1 MNNKKV
7 ESIYKA
13 SVMVLRVLYLQSL
26 YFHSITSSAGIDFL
40 GPIFACAE
48 LVGASLESLYNT
60 ETRFSL
66 LCHISRPKL
75 YFSSLFN
82 FGPPSG
88 YQGRP
93 YPK

>member
-26 YFHSITSSAGIDFL
+26 YFHSITSAAGMDFL
-40 GPIFACAE
+40 EPIFACAE

-60 ETRFSL
+60 ETVFYLTFFVIFPCLDYTFLPCST
-66 LCHISRPKL
+66 
-75 YFSSLFN
+75 
-82 FGPPSG
+82 
-88 YQGRP
+88 
-93 YPK
+93 